1 MSINLILAS
10 IIDSVNRNMLGMKSP
25 PPEHII
31 ASKNQSSQLSRFGN
45 NRSLGFA

>member
-1 MSINLILAS
+1 MSINVIFAS

-31 ASKNQSSQLSRFGN
+31 TSKNQNSPLPRFGS
-45 NRSLGFA
+45 NRNLGFA